1 MRPKKLFV
9 FLFILSGF
17 LSLAQVTNKDVLN
30 AHVSYLASEQ
40 LEGRGLGTDGKDL
53 AKAYI
58 KKEFESAG
66 LMAMGEDHFQEFP
79 LKMGMVWVKAT
90 NVVGMVE
97 GLDPL
102 LKNEY
107 IVIGAHYDHMG
118 YEMRKG
124 TKVIYPGADDN
135 ASGVA
140 AIIEL
145 AKHFNKAGNKPKR
158 SLIFIAFDAE
168 ESGLL
173 GSKHYVETIDAEL
186 RNQIKVMFSF
196 DMVGML
202 EANKGLDLK
211 GIGSLVNGV
220 EIAKKHTEGITLLNT
235 SASIENRTD
244 TEPFGDKG
252 IPAIHVFTGTKSPYH
267 KPEDKADLLDY
278 DGMTKVVD
286 YTAKLISDIGNQP
299 QLEAASSLKSIQ
311 TTNDNGITKRFQAG
325 LVLNLGNGRHLYK
338 DEFFDAKNSFSYSA
352 GIQMNYKLSR
362 VVHLNLEAL
371 YDDNRSKSAQG
382 TFKRQSITVPLNVEI
397 GTPTNSGNSMR
408 MFVFAGPYYR
418 HNFDGKDGNINLDF
432 DTVYRENEWGY
443 NFGIGMD
450 VNKIRLA
457 FVYRGAFQSIIE
469 DGANIRAT
477 GSYVTLGYRF

>member
-1 MRPKKLFV
+1 MRQKNLFV

-17 LSLAQVTNKDVLN
+17 LSLAQVTDKDVLN

-66 LMAMGEDHFQEFP
+66 LLAMGEDYFQEFH
-79 LKMGMVWVKAT
+79 LKMSMVWVKAT

-97 GLDPL
+97 GTDAL

-145 AKHFNKAGNKPKR
+145 AKYFNKSGNKPKR

-211 GIGSLVNGV
+211 GIGSLVNGE
-220 EIAKKHTEGITLLNT
+220 EIAKKHTDGITLLNT

-278 DGMTKVVD
+278 EGMTKVVD
-286 YTAKLISDIGNQP
+286 YTAKLISDISNQP
-299 QLEAASSLKSIQ
+299 QLEAVSTLKTIQ
-311 TTNDNGITKRFQAG
+311 TDSDKTITKRFQAG

-408 MFVFAGPYYR
+408 MFVFAGPYCR

-457 FVYRGAFQSIIE
+457 FVYRSAFQSIIE
-469 DGANIRAT
+469 DGANIRST
-477 GSYVTLGYRF
+477 GSYITLGYRF